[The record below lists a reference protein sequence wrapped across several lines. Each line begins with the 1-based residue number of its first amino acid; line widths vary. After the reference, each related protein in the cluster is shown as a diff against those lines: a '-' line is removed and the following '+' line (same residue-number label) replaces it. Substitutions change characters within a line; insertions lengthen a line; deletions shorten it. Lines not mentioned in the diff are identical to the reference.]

1 MKLSLTILMMLTAT
15 SSKTTLPANSKGQ
28 RMWYT
33 YRYEPVMNMYVERI
47 DDAFGYR
54 SEAANSTTDMVW
66 HSAVWIS
73 TISIMKRI

>member
-1 MKLSLTILMMLTAT
+1 
-15 SSKTTLPANSKGQ
+15 
-28 RMWYT
+28 MWYT

-54 SEAANSTTDMVW
+54 SEAANFDYHMVW

-73 TISIMKRI
+73 TTSIRKRK